1 MKINHLVVFLFLT
14 NFFAVTSQEKVINI
28 NWVDDKT
35 YLSEFNSFD
44 VPYFDNYTH
53 NIEPG
58 IGVMLTTQWKED
70 FLIDPDFVS
79 IEKINYITVNANEA
93 GNLDINSVPTKID
106 FKLNNSLSKNSRTLY
121 LELNPFFKQ
130 NNVLKKVLSFSVK
143 YKKLTTKGN
152 QKLSTLSSSV
162 LSQGSWYKFEVGKS
176 GVYKLSKN
184 FLNSM
189 GVNTNNIDPRTI
201 KIFVNGG
208 GMLPLSNS
216 SEFPFDPIENAIKFI
231 GEEDGVFNNDDYII
245 FYANGQDTFS
255 EESNTNLNSFTDK
268 TFYLLNVSA
277 GFGRRVVSLEEP
289 VIDENIIIDEYQ
301 NYKFHE
307 VDNYNIA
314 KIGRRW
320 FGERFDF
327 ESIKNFEFEFE
338 NLINSK
344 PIDLKVYTAAVS
356 EIPTSM
362 SLKVNNL
369 EDNFNYQSINDP
381 ILASEDYFNNQILVS
396 SSLINVTLDY
406 NNNGNPSSYAYLDY
420 ISI

>member
-1 MKINHLVVFLFLT
+1 MKFNHLVVFLFSI
-14 NFFAVTSQEKVINI
+14 NFCTVASQEKVINI

-35 YLSEFNSFD
+35 YLSEFKSFN

-53 NIEPG
+53 NFEPD
-58 IGVMLTTQWKED
+58 IGVVLTTQWRED
-70 FLIDPDFVS
+70 FLIDPDLVS
-79 IEKINYITVNANEA
+79 IEKINSINVNVAEI
-93 GNLDINSVPTKID
+93 GDLDINSLPTKID
-106 FKLNNSLSKNSRTLY
+106 FKLNNSLSKNSQTLY
-121 LELNPFFKQ
+121 LELNPFFKDD
-130 NNVLKKVLSFSVK
+130 NTLKKVLSFSVK
-143 YKKLTTKGN
+143 YKKLTAKDS

-201 KIFVNGG
+201 KIFGNGG

-216 SEFPFDPIENAIKFI
+216 LQFPYDPIENAIKFV
-231 GEEDGVFNNDDYII
+231 GEEDGVINNEDYII

-277 GFGRRVVSLEEP
+277 GFGRRVVNLEEP
-289 VIDENIIIDEYQ
+289 DIDENVIIDEYQ

-327 ESIKNFEFEFE
+327 ESIKNFEFEFD
-338 NLINSK
+338 NLITSK
-344 PIDLKVYTAAVS
+344 PINLKVFTAAVS

-369 EDNFNYQSINDP
+369 DIDNFNYQSINDP

-396 SSLINVTLDY
+396 NSLINVTLDY
-406 NNNGNPSSYAYLDY
+406 NNNGNPKFICLS
-420 ISI
+420 